1 MVLVVDDQG
10 LNAYA
15 AGALPRPKVAS
26 YTPRTHT
33 RSRLDSLC
41 AACLFTALL
50 LPVGVSAQ
58 DVRVSHVDCG
68 APVRL
73 VARQVP
79 LSIVLKRL
87 AESLGFE
94 LVYQSQSDPL
104 VTTDERLAAT
114 DLVRQLAHDMNFSIE
129 QAFDPSCLQNRRVAK
144 LSVLP
149 GTSEKSHSVTA
160 ARPPWQTPEME
171 RVARQTT
178 ADYLRSHGLEDQS
191 IEDLAVR

>member
-1 MVLVVDDQG
+1 VLAVDDQG
-10 LNAYA
+10 LKAYA
-15 AGALPRPKVAS
+15 AGPCCWPRGDDALAAQVSWAPR
-26 YTPRTHT
+26 
-33 RSRLDSLC
+33 LC
-41 AACLFTALL
+41 AACLFAATLL
-50 LPVGVSAQ
+50 LPVRASAH
-58 DVRVSHVDCG
+58 DVRVSNFDCG

-104 VTTDERLAAT
+104 VTIDERLSAT
-114 DLVRQLAHDMNFSIE
+114 DLVRRLANEMNFSIE
-129 QAFDPSCLQNRRVAK
+129 QAVDSRCPQNKRVAK

-149 GTSEKSHSVTA
+149 GTREKSHSVATA
-160 ARPPWQTPEME
+160 RSAWQTPEME

-178 ADYLRSHGLEDQS
+178 ADYLRSHGLADQS

>member
-1 MVLVVDDQG
+1 MDDQG
-10 LNAYA
+10 FEAYA
-15 AGALPRPKVAS
+15 AGSCRRPRGDDALAAQV
-26 YTPRTHT
+26 
-33 RSRLDSLC
+33 SRERRLFAVC
-41 AACLFTALL
+41 VFAAAFL

-87 AESLGFE
+87 AGSLGFE
-94 LVYQSQSDPL
+94 LVYQSPSDPL
-104 VTTDERLAAT
+104 VTIDERLAAT
-114 DLVRQLAHDMNFSIE
+114 DLVRRLGHDMNFSIE
-129 QAFDPSCLQNRRVAK
+129 QAFDPRCLQNRRVAK
-144 LSVLP
+144 FSVLP
-149 GTSEKSHSVTA
+149 DASEKSRPVAA

-178 ADYLRSHGLEDQS
+178 TDYLRSHGQ
-191 IEDLAVR
+191 A